1 MTSHSVVMPLR
12 AGSELLRAFTTA
24 IPCFSRHEY
33 QIVCINNSF
42 APYSPAKLAWQGNLH
57 TATILPPDES
67 QRRVVNSTLI
77 APAPAGSPDAMP
89 EAELQDFLTTT
100 AVRRRG
106 YDKTHLADA

>member
-1 MTSHSVVMPLR
+1 MDITFRVIPLR
-12 AGSELLRAFTTA
+12 AGSDLIRAYTTT
-24 IPCFSRHEY
+24 IPCFSRHDY

-42 APYSPAKLAWQGNLH
+42 APYSPEGRAWQGNLH
-57 TATILPPDES
+57 TATILTPDES

-77 APAPAGSPDAMP
+77 APAPAGSVNVLP

-106 YDKTHLADA
+106 YDKTHLSDE